1 MMIDNLILFQ
11 IVISLFLVGGIL
23 GLVSGNSRFA
33 RPMIFIPSM
42 IGSVLTVLFAIDI
55 MLTKSLSWTVPH
67 IIPFFN
73 LEIFVDGIS
82 GFFMLMIGIVSFA
95 VSLYSIGYSKEYE
108 AKKRIS
114 VFGFLFNIF
123 ILSMI
128 LVVGSNNG
136 FFFLLFWELMSL
148 TSFFLVIYDHDKE
161 ENVKSGMTYLVMTH
175 FGTVFIFISFLLG
188 YLQTGSF
195 SFDSFRTSS
204 SSFHIL
210 VKNLIF
216 ISAFVGFG
224 TKAGI
229 VQLHTWLPK
238 AHPSAPSNVSAL
250 MSAVMI
256 KMGIYGIIR
265 TVFDF
270 SGFGA
275 SPDYAWWGLLM
286 VITGSASAL
295 IGILYAVIERD
306 IKRALAFSSI
316 ENIGIILVGLG
327 LSIIFASYHLTALS
341 ILALVASMY
350 HTINHAFFKG
360 LLFMGAGS
368 VVYATGTKDME
379 KLGGLVKKMP
389 WTSLLFLIGAVSI
402 AGLPPFNGFVS
413 EWLGLQAILSSSQ
426 IPSTILQISIA
437 FASLP
442 FALTIGLAAA
452 TFVKLFAMTFL
463 SKARG
468 IHLLNIREVPRNM
481 IAGMAILASICI
493 LFGIV
498 PFLGITLLSTAFH
511 LPSQPSS
518 PFDAIALKNN
528 GAKSFANLSMPMVA
542 IMLSAVVLAV
552 FGFIRIVGG
561 KTTKTIYGT
570 WDCGFGKLNERMEY
584 TATSLSQPIR
594 VVFKSLFRTHNE
606 TDKEFFVQTNSYL
619 VKTIKFNSATKNIFE
634 ENLYNPITSS
644 TLFILDKI
652 RKIQTGKI
660 NSYLLYIMLTIIL
673 LLIFVRLSH
682 V

>member
-1 MMIDNLILFQ
+1 MIENLILFQ
-11 IVISLFLVGGIL
+11 IVISLFLGGALL
-23 GLVSGNSRFA
+23 GLVSRNSRFA

-42 IGSVLTVLFAIDI
+42 LGSILTILFSVDVI
-55 MLTKSLSWTVPH
+55 MTKSLSWTVPH
-67 IIPFFN
+67 ILPFFN

-82 GFFMLMIGIVSFA
+82 AFFMLMIGLVSFA
-95 VSLYSIGYSKEYE
+95 ISLYSLGYTKEYE
-108 AKKRIS
+108 VKKRIS

-128 LVVGSNNG
+128 LVAGSNNG
-136 FFFLLFWELMSL
+136 FFFLMFWELMSL

-161 ENVKSGMTYLVMTH
+161 ENVKSGITYLVMTH
-175 FGTVFIFISFLLG
+175 FGTALIFISFLLG
-188 YLQTGSF
+188 YIQTGSF
-195 SFDSFRTSS
+195 GFDSFRTSS
-204 SSFHIL
+204 SSFPLL

-216 ISAFVGFG
+216 VSAFVGFG

-229 VQLHTWLPK
+229 VPLHTWLPK
-238 AHPSAPSNVSAL
+238 AHPVAPSNVSAL

-270 SGFGA
+270 AGFDA
-275 SPDYAWWGLLM
+275 SPDYAWWGVLL
-286 VITGSASAL
+286 VIAGSASAL

-316 ENIGIILVGLG
+316 ENIGIIVIGLG
-327 LSIIFASYHLTALS
+327 LSVIFASYHLTALS
-341 ILALVASMY
+341 VLALVASMY

-389 WTSLLFLIGAVSI
+389 WTSLLFLVGAVSI

-426 IPSTILQISIA
+426 IPSAVLQLSIA

-452 TFVKLFAMTFL
+452 AFVRLFAMTFL
-463 SKARG
+463 SKTRDM
-468 IHLLNIREVPRNM
+468 HMLHIREVPRNM
-481 IAGMAILASICI
+481 IAGMAILASACI

-498 PFLGITLLSTAFH
+498 PFLGISLLSTAFH

-528 GAKSFANLSMPMVA
+528 DATSFASLSMPVVA
-542 IMLSAVVLAV
+542 IMLSAVALAV
-552 FGFIRIVGG
+552 FGFIRILGG
-561 KTTKTIYGT
+561 KTSKTIYGT

-584 TATSLSQPIR
+584 TAASLSQPIR
-594 VVFKSLFRTHNE
+594 VIFKSLFKPHNVIS
-606 TDKEFFVQTNSYL
+606 KELFVQTNPYMIKS
-619 VKTIKFNSATKNIFE
+619 IKFHSTTKNIFE
-634 ENLYNPITSS
+634 ENLYNPIVSS
-644 TLFILDKI
+644 TLFTLDKI

-673 LLIFVRLSH
+673 LLIFVRSSH
-682 V
+682 A

>member
-1 MMIDNLILFQ
+1 MIENLILFQ
-11 IVISLFLVGGIL
+11 LTISLFLGGAIL
-23 GLVSGNSRFA
+23 GLVSGNGRFSR
-33 RPMIFIPSM
+33 PLIFIPSM
-42 IGSVLTVLFAIDI
+42 MGSILTILFSIAVI
-55 MLTKSLSWTVPH
+55 MTKSLSWGVPH

-82 GFFMLMIGIVSFA
+82 AFFMLLIGIVSFA
-95 VSLYSIGYSKEYE
+95 VSLYSVGYSKEYE
-108 AKKRIS
+108 IKKRIS
-114 VFGFLFNIF
+114 LFGFLFNIF

-136 FFFLLFWELMSL
+136 FFFLMFWELMSL

-175 FGTVFIFISFLLG
+175 FGTALIFVSFLLG
-188 YLQTGSF
+188 YLQTGNF
-195 SFDSFRTSS
+195 GFDFFRSSS
-204 SSFHIL
+204 SSFPHLI
-210 VKNLIF
+210 KDLIF
-216 ISAFVGFG
+216 VSSFIGFG

-229 VQLHTWLPK
+229 VPLHTWLPK

-270 SGFGA
+270 AGFVV
-275 SPDYAWWGLLM
+275 SPDYAWWGVLM
-286 VITGSASAL
+286 VIAGSASAL
-295 IGILYAVIERD
+295 IGILYAIVERD

-316 ENIGIILVGLG
+316 ENIGIILIGLG
-327 LSIIFASYHLTALS
+327 LSVIFASYNLHALS
-341 ILALVASMY
+341 VLALVASMY

-368 VVYATGTKDME
+368 VAHATHTKDIE
-379 KLGGLVKKMP
+379 KLGGLVKQMP
-389 WTSLLFLIGAVSI
+389 WTSMLFLIGAVSI

-452 TFVKLFAMTFL
+452 TFVRLFSMIFL
-463 SKARG
+463 SKTRG
-468 IHLLNIREVPRNM
+468 TFLLHIREVPHNM
-481 IAGMAILASICI
+481 IAGMAILASACI

-498 PFLGITLLSTAFH
+498 PFLGISLLSTAFH
-511 LPSQPSS
+511 LPSSPSS
-518 PFDAIALKNN
+518 PYDAIALKNN
-528 GAKSFANLSMPMVA
+528 AMTSFANLSMPVVA
-542 IMLSAVVLAV
+542 IMLSAVALGIL
-552 FGFIRIVGG
+552 GFIRVVGG

-570 WDCGFGKLNERMEY
+570 WDCGFGKLNKRMEY
-584 TATSLSQPIR
+584 TATSISQPIR
-594 VVFKSLFRTHNE
+594 VVFKSLFKPHNE
-606 TDKEFFVQTNSYL
+606 THKEFSIPTNSYL
-619 VKTIKFNSATKNIFE
+619 VKAIKFNSTTKNIFE
-634 ENLYNPITSS
+634 ENLYTPIISS
-644 TLFILDKI
+644 TLFLLDKV

-660 NSYLLYIMLTIIL
+660 NSYLLYIMITIIL
-673 LLIFVRLSH
+673 LLIFVRFSH
-682 V
+682 A

>member
-1 MMIDNLILFQ
+1 MTDNLFLFQ
-11 IVISLFLVGGIL
+11 IVVSLFLIGGIL
-23 GLVSGNSRFA
+23 GLVSRNGRFS

-42 IGSVLTVLFAIDI
+42 IGSILTIVFSVDVI
-55 MLTKSLSWTVPH
+55 LTKSLSWTVPH

-82 GFFMLMIGIVSFA
+82 AFFMLMIGIVSFA

-108 AKKRIS
+108 NKKRIS

-128 LVVGSNNG
+128 LVAGSNNG
-136 FFFLLFWELMSL
+136 FFFLMFWELMSL

-161 ENVKSGMTYLVMTH
+161 ENLKSGMTYLVMTH
-175 FGTVFIFISFLLG
+175 FGTAFIFVSFLLG

-204 SSFHIL
+204 SSFPIL
-210 VKNLIF
+210 VKNIIF
-216 ISAFVGFG
+216 VSAFIGFG

-229 VQLHTWLPK
+229 VPLHTWLPK

-275 SPDYAWWGLLM
+275 SSDYAWWGMLM
-286 VITGSASAL
+286 VVAGSASAL

-327 LSIIFASYHLTALS
+327 LSVIFTSYHLTALS

-360 LLFMGAGS
+360 LLFMGAGF

-389 WTSLLFLIGAVSI
+389 WTSLLFLVGAVSI

-426 IPSTILQISIA
+426 IPSAILQISIA

-452 TFVKLFAMTFL
+452 TFVRLFAMTFL

-468 IHLLNIREVPRNM
+468 AHILNIREVPRNM
-481 IAGMAILASICI
+481 IAGMAILASVCI

-518 PFDAIALKNN
+518 PFDAIALKNTD
-528 GAKSFANLSMPMVA
+528 GKSFANLSMPMVV
-542 IMLSAVVLAV
+542 IMLSAVALAV
-552 FGFIRIVGG
+552 FGFIRVLGG
-561 KTTKTIYGT
+561 KTSKTISHT

-594 VVFKSLFRTHNE
+594 VVFRSLFRPHNE
-606 TDKEFFVQTNSYL
+606 INKELFIQTNSYL
-619 VKTIKFNSATKNIFE
+619 VKTIKFNSTTKNIFE
-634 ENLYNPITSS
+634 ENLYSPIMSS

-660 NSYLLYIMLTIIL
+660 NSYLLYMMLTIIL

>member
-1 MMIDNLILFQ
+1 MIENLILFQ
-11 IVISLFLVGGIL
+11 IIVSLFLGGAIL
-23 GLVSGNSRFA
+23 GLISRNGRFS
-33 RPMIFIPSM
+33 RPLIFIPSM
-42 IGSVLTVLFAIDI
+42 MGAILTILFSVTVIT
-55 MLTKSLSWTVPH
+55 TKSMSWEVPH
-67 IIPFFN
+67 VIPFFN

-82 GFFMLMIGIVSFA
+82 AFFMLLIGIVSFA
-95 VSLYSIGYSKEYE
+95 VSLYSMGYSKEYE
-108 AKKRIS
+108 IKKRIS
-114 VFGFLFNIF
+114 IFGFLFNIF

-136 FFFLLFWELMSL
+136 FFFLMFWELMSL

-175 FGTVFIFISFLLG
+175 FGTALIFVSFLLG

-195 SFDSFRTSS
+195 GFDSLRTSS
-204 SSFHIL
+204 SSFPH
-210 VKNLIF
+210 LIKDLMF
-216 ISAFVGFG
+216 VSAFIGFG

-229 VQLHTWLPK
+229 VPLHTWLPK

-270 SGFGA
+270 AGFGA
-275 SPDYAWWGLLM
+275 SPDYAWWGVLM
-286 VITGSASAL
+286 VIAGSASAL
-295 IGILYAVIERD
+295 IGILYAVVERD

-316 ENIGIILVGLG
+316 ENIGIILIGLG
-327 LSIIFASYHLTALS
+327 LSVIFASYNLHTLS

-368 VVYATGTKDME
+368 VVHATHTKDIE
-379 KLGGLVKKMP
+379 KLGGLVKQMP
-389 WTSLLFLIGAVSI
+389 WTSMLFLIGAISI

-452 TFVKLFAMTFL
+452 TFVRLFSMIFL
-463 SKARG
+463 SKTRG
-468 IHLLNIREVPRNM
+468 TSLLHIREVPRNM
-481 IAGMAILASICI
+481 IAGMAILASVCI

-498 PFLGITLLSTAFH
+498 PFLGISLLSTVFH
-511 LPSQPSS
+511 LSSSPSS
-518 PFDAIALKNN
+518 PYDAIALKNN
-528 GAKSFANLSMPMVA
+528 DMTSFANLSMPVVA
-542 IMLSAVVLAV
+542 IMLSAVALGI
-552 FGFIRIVGG
+552 FGFIRVVGG

-584 TATSLSQPIR
+584 TATSISQPIR
-594 VVFKSLFRTHNE
+594 VVFKSLFKPHNE
-606 TDKEFFVQTNSYL
+606 THKEFSIPENSYL
-619 VKTIKFNSATKNIFE
+619 VKTIKFNSTTKNIFE
-634 ENLYNPITSS
+634 ENLYTPIISS
-644 TLFILDKI
+644 TLFLLDKV

-660 NSYLLYIMLTIIL
+660 NSYLLYIMITIIL
-673 LLIFVRLSH
+673 LLIFVRFNH
-682 V
+682 A

>member
-1 MMIDNLILFQ
+1 
-11 IVISLFLVGGIL
+11 
-23 GLVSGNSRFA
+23 
-33 RPMIFIPSM
+33 
-42 IGSVLTVLFAIDI
+42 
-55 MLTKSLSWTVPH
+55 
-67 IIPFFN
+67 
-73 LEIFVDGIS
+73 
-82 GFFMLMIGIVSFA
+82 
-95 VSLYSIGYSKEYE
+95 
-108 AKKRIS
+108 
-114 VFGFLFNIF
+114 
-123 ILSMI
+123 
-128 LVVGSNNG
+128 
-136 FFFLLFWELMSL
+136 
-148 TSFFLVIYDHDKE
+148 
-161 ENVKSGMTYLVMTH
+161 MTYLVMTH
-175 FGTVFIFISFLLG
+175 FGTAFIFISFLLG

-204 SSFHIL
+204 PSFPHLI
-210 VKNLIF
+210 KDLIF
-216 ISAFVGFG
+216 VSAFVGFG

-229 VQLHTWLPK
+229 VPLHTWLPK

-270 SGFGA
+270 AGFGA
-275 SPDYAWWGLLM
+275 SPDYSWWGILM
-286 VITGSASAL
+286 VIAGSASAL
-295 IGILYAVIERD
+295 IGILYAVVERD
-306 IKRALAFSSI
+306 IKRTLAFSSI
-316 ENIGIILVGLG
+316 ENIGIIILGLG
-327 LSIIFASYHLTALS
+327 LSIVFASYHLHALS

-350 HTINHAFFKG
+350 HAINHAFFKG

-368 VVYATGTKDME
+368 VVYATHTKDIE
-379 KLGGLVKKMP
+379 KLGGLVKQMP
-389 WTSLLFLIGAVSI
+389 WTSMLFLIGAVSI

-452 TFVKLFAMTFL
+452 TFVRLFAMTFL
-463 SKARG
+463 SKTRSMH
-468 IHLLNIREVPRNM
+468 ILHIREVPRNM
-481 IAGMAILASICI
+481 IAGMAILASVCI

-498 PFLGITLLSTAFH
+498 PFLGISLLSTAFH
-511 LPSQPSS
+511 LTSQPTS
-518 PFDAIALKNN
+518 PFDAITLKNN
-528 GAKSFANLSMPMVA
+528 GTTSFANLSMPVVA
-542 IMLSAVVLAV
+542 IMLSAVALAV
-552 FGFIRIVGG
+552 FGFIRVIGG

-570 WDCGFGKLNERMEY
+570 WDCGFGKLTERMEY

-594 VVFKSLFRTHNE
+594 VVFKSLFKSHNE
-606 TDKEFFVQTNSYL
+606 INTEFFVQTNPYL
-619 VKTIKFNSATKNIFE
+619 VKTMKFNSTTKNIFE
-634 ENLYNPITSS
+634 ENLYTPITSS

>member
-1 MMIDNLILFQ
+1 MIENLILFQ
-11 IVISLFLVGGIL
+11 LTISLFLGGAIL
-23 GLVSGNSRFA
+23 GLVSGNGRFSR
-33 RPMIFIPSM
+33 PLIFIPSM
-42 IGSVLTVLFAIDI
+42 MGSILTILFSITVI
-55 MLTKSLSWTVPH
+55 TTKSLSWGVPH

-82 GFFMLMIGIVSFA
+82 AFFMLLIGIVSFA
-95 VSLYSIGYSKEYE
+95 VSLYSVGYSKEYE
-108 AKKRIS
+108 IKKRIS
-114 VFGFLFNIF
+114 LFGFLFNIF

-136 FFFLLFWELMSL
+136 FFFLMFWELMSL

-175 FGTVFIFISFLLG
+175 FGTALIFVSFLLG
-188 YLQTGSF
+188 YLQTGNF
-195 SFDSFRTSS
+195 GFDFFRSSS
-204 SSFHIL
+204 SSFPHL
-210 VKNLIF
+210 VKDLIF
-216 ISAFVGFG
+216 ASAFIGFG

-229 VQLHTWLPK
+229 VPLHIWLPK

-270 SGFGA
+270 AGFGA
-275 SPDYAWWGLLM
+275 SPDYAWWGVLM
-286 VITGSASAL
+286 VIAGSASAL
-295 IGILYAVIERD
+295 IGILYAIVERD

-316 ENIGIILVGLG
+316 ENIGIILIGLG
-327 LSIIFASYHLTALS
+327 LSVIFASYNLHALS
-341 ILALVASMY
+341 VLALVASMY

-368 VVYATGTKDME
+368 VVHATHTKDME
-379 KLGGLVKKMP
+379 KLGGLVKQMP
-389 WTSLLFLIGAVSI
+389 WTSMLFLIGTVSI

-452 TFVKLFAMTFL
+452 TFVRLFSMIFL
-463 SKARG
+463 SKTRG
-468 IHLLNIREVPRNM
+468 TFLLHICEVPRNM
-481 IAGMAILASICI
+481 IAGMAILASACI

-498 PFLGITLLSTAFH
+498 PFLGISLLSTAFH
-511 LPSQPSS
+511 LPSSPSS
-518 PFDAIALKNN
+518 PYDAIALKNN
-528 GAKSFANLSMPMVA
+528 TMTSFANLSMPVVA
-542 IMLSAVVLAV
+542 IMLSAVALGIL
-552 FGFIRIVGG
+552 GFIRVVGG

-570 WDCGFGKLNERMEY
+570 WDCGFGKLNKRMEY
-584 TATSLSQPIR
+584 TATSISQPIR
-594 VVFKSLFRTHNE
+594 VVFKSLFKPHNE
-606 TDKEFFVQTNSYL
+606 THKEFSIPTNSYL
-619 VKTIKFNSATKNIFE
+619 VKTMKFNSTTKNIFE
-634 ENLYNPITSS
+634 ENLYTPIISS
-644 TLFILDKI
+644 TLFLLDKV

-660 NSYLLYIMLTIIL
+660 NSYLLYIMITIIL
-673 LLIFVRLSH
+673 LLIFVRFSH
-682 V
+682 A

>member
-1 MMIDNLILFQ
+1 MIENLILFQ
-11 IVISLFLVGGIL
+11 IVISLFLGGALL
-23 GLVSGNSRFA
+23 GLVSRNGRFA

-42 IGSVLTVLFAIDI
+42 MGSVLTVLFSIGVI
-55 MLTKSLSWTVPH
+55 MTKSLSWTVPNML
-67 IIPFFN
+67 PFFK

-82 GFFMLMIGIVSFA
+82 AFFMLMIGLVSFA
-95 VSLYSIGYSKEYE
+95 ISLYSLGYTKEYE
-108 AKKRIS
+108 SKKRIS
-114 VFGFLFNIF
+114 VFGFLFNVF

-128 LVVGSNNG
+128 LVAGSNNG
-136 FFFLLFWELMSL
+136 FFFLMFWELMSL

-161 ENVKSGMTYLVMTH
+161 ENVKSGITYLVMTH
-175 FGTVFIFISFLLG
+175 FGTALIFVSFLLG

-195 SFDSFRTSS
+195 GFDSFRTSS
-204 SSFHIL
+204 PSFPLL
-210 VKNLIF
+210 VKNLMF
-216 ISAFVGFG
+216 VSAFVGFG

-229 VQLHTWLPK
+229 VPLHTWLPK
-238 AHPSAPSNVSAL
+238 AHPVAPSNVSAL

-270 SGFGA
+270 AGFGA
-275 SPDYAWWGLLM
+275 SPDYSWWGVLL
-286 VITGSASAL
+286 IIAGSASAL

-316 ENIGIILVGLG
+316 ENIGIIIIGLG

-341 ILALVASMY
+341 VLALVASMY

-389 WTSLLFLIGAVSI
+389 WTSLLFLVGAVSI

-426 IPSTILQISIA
+426 IPSTVLQLSIA

-452 TFVKLFAMTFL
+452 AFVRLFAMTFL
-463 SKARG
+463 SKTRD
-468 IHLLNIREVPRNM
+468 IHMPHIQEVPRNM
-481 IAGMAILASICI
+481 IAGMAILASACI

-498 PFLGITLLSTAFH
+498 PFLGISLLSTAFH

-528 GAKSFANLSMPMVA
+528 DSTSFANLSMPLVA
-542 IMLSAVVLAV
+542 IMLSAVALAV
-552 FGFIRIVGG
+552 FGFIRILGG
-561 KTTKTIYGT
+561 KTSKTIYGT

-584 TATSLSQPIR
+584 TAASLSHPIR
-594 VVFKSLFRTHNE
+594 VIFKSLFKPHNVIS
-606 TDKEFFVQTNSYL
+606 KELFVQTNPYM
-619 VKTIKFNSATKNIFE
+619 VKSIKLHSTTKNIFE
-634 ENLYNPITSS
+634 ENLYNPIISS
-644 TLFILDKI
+644 TLFVLDKI

-673 LLIFVRLSH
+673 LLIFVRSSH
-682 V
+682 A